1 MPLPVLFIS
10 IVLFFILFF
19 GIGFLLNM
27 LFRSTWIMVIL
38 FPIVAILIVNK
49 LKLIEYFSK
58 PFESFKTIG
67 HELCIPTICRYYHFI
82 KWTFRW
88 SISWS
93 YYKDIKEKR
102 LSNVLRE

>member
-10 IVLFFILFF
+10 IVLFFVLFF

-49 LKLIEYFSK
+49 LKLIEYLRK
-58 PFESFKTIG
+58 PFESLKQLGMNFASLQSADIIILSSGLLGGVLAGVTIKT
-67 HELCIPTICRYYHFI
+67 
-82 KWTFRW
+82 
-88 SISWS
+88 
-93 YYKDIKEKR
+93 
-102 LSNVLRE
+102 LRKKGYQMF